1 LKDLLAFGGLIHTI
15 DKVLELPI
23 GLAGTVVTENLSYL
37 IALAEEG
44 GYLSGEA
51 QAFDTTY
58 EYRPN
63 VTYFVFNSAKALAA
77 ANNTGV
83 NKTTLLHA
91 PGYGFAPRVIYSTVL
106 VNGTQIM
113 TALGLPVL
121 VTVQDGDTYLN
132 TAKVNS
138 KDNFI
143 SNGVFHVVDEEVYSR
158 MNLRQGL
165 EQKLTKELPVFWAR
179 GI

>member
-1 LKDLLAFGGLIHTI
+1 MKDLLAFGGLIHTI

-23 GLAGTVVTENLSYL
+23 GLAGTVVAENLSYF

-63 VTYFVFNSAKALAA
+63 VTYFIINSAKALAA
-77 ANNTGV
+77 VNNTGV

-91 PGYGFAPRVIYSTVL
+91 PGYGFAPRVIYSTAL

-132 TAKVNS
+132 TAKVIS

-143 SNGVFHVVDEEVYSR
+143 SNGVFHVVDE
-158 MNLRQGL
+158 
-165 EQKLTKELPVFWAR
+165 
-179 GI
+179 